1 MNLKCPTNYPRP
13 KLMIP
18 VNRIA
23 RVLNPLCSHLPK
35 VPRPEKID
43 RQATRSI
50 IAIQVAE
57 NLLDS
62 AIRSRQSC
70 LCLSKTISR
79 VSLLSFAI
87 VVDGLLLSDS
97 SQEIREGVSKRV
109 SASETFAID
118 SWLFGRR
125 CDAVGKR
132 GRAVGEGLIVL
143 RVPEQAF
150 GRHGDIPCYLGG
162 SIYLSVVQRIQ

>member
-23 RVLNPLCSHLPK
+23 RALNPLCSHLPK

-87 VVDGLLLSDS
+87 VVDGLLSSDS

-118 SWLFGRR
+118 S
-125 CDAVGKR
+125 
-132 GRAVGEGLIVL
+132 
-143 RVPEQAF
+143 
-150 GRHGDIPCYLGG
+150 
-162 SIYLSVVQRIQ
+162 